1 MSAFLSG
8 KVDCVYMAAPLRC
21 TAYSQPAVAALAL
34 FRTKQDSQNE
44 RKCKSSAV
52 KSNIVQIT
60 LSKMNGII
68 EAQLVK

>member
-1 MSAFLSG
+1 MRLYGCAAQMYCLFAASSGSA
-8 KVDCVYMAAPLRC
+8 CPI
-21 TAYSQPAVAALAL
+21 PAKTG
-34 FRTKQDSQNE
+34 FPK
-44 RKCKSSAV
+44 RKEMQSSAI